1 MNKPFIAKFKIDAKL
16 LAILFICY
24 KYKFPLSFMLSFYE
38 MYGEQSLFILKAM
51 SCAKKISLNDNTFIK
66 IIEESKLLHK
76 QIIKGISTN
85 IKRNQLIQQVKSG
98 RLITEM
104 IPDCPEIQSNLFS
117 EDYKEFIEKYLL
129 KNIKDIFKEEVELM
143 MSTTDLYAELTR

>member
-98 RLITEM
+98 KLITEM

>member
-1 MNKPFIAKFKIDAKL
+1 MNKPFITTFKIDAKI
-16 LAILFICY
+16 LAILYICY

-51 SCAKKISLNDNTFIK
+51 SCTKKISLNDNAFIK
-66 IIEESKLLHK
+66 IIDESKLLHN

-85 IKRNQLIQQVKSG
+85 IKRDQLIQQVKSG

-104 IPDCPEIQSNLFS
+104 IPDCPEIQTSLFTD
-117 EDYKEFIEKYLL
+117 DYRQFIESYLL
-129 KNIKDIFKEEVELM
+129 KNVKDIFKEEIELM
-143 MSTTDLYAELTR
+143 MSTTDLYAELTK

>member
-51 SCAKKISLNDNTFIK
+51 SCVKKISLNDNTFIK
-66 IIEESKLLHK
+66 ILEESKLLHK

-85 IKRNQLIQQVKSG
+85 IKRDQLIQQVKSG